1 MIVLSIAEVAKET
14 ERNRHSISLLE
25 KRGLVF
31 MAEYLRDNKKNRQ
44 KAKVAENY
52 NYYEDLLIRYIIGNN
67 KQN

>member
-14 ERNRHSISLLE
+14 ECNRHSISLLE

-52 NYYEDLLIRYIIGNN
+52 NYYEDLLIRYIIVNN

>member
-1 MIVLSIAEVAKET
+1 
-14 ERNRHSISLLE
+14 
-25 KRGLVF
+25 

>member
-52 NYYEDLLIRYIIGNN
+52 NYYEDLLIRYIIVNN